1 MFRRCLFTLLVLLV
15 APAAFAQDANPQEEG
30 AASEDY
36 GDYEGEEPTRSKEVK
51 VEGPMERSSRFTLQA
66 GWRYA
71 PNTKFFDDYY
81 ARRENR
87 TLTRADGT
95 FGGPLV
101 AGTFAYCPLEWVEVG
116 MDAFFTYER
125 MAIAAKP
132 EFNAITFGLMFG
144 LRAQHRLVLSNKELI
159 PFVGVLSGPTFAA
172 SYFAG
177 GRSVENFNQ
186 AVGLTAGATLRLTA
200 KWGVNF
206 DYRLTF
212 ANGEAEQLG
221 TYNAGGS
228 WFSVG
233 LTYIFPKKVRD
244 RPLKRGF

>member
-1 MFRRCLFTLLVLLV
+1 MFRRRLFLLLVLLV
-15 APAAFAQDANPQEEG
+15 APAASAQDSNEEG
-30 AASEDY
+30 KGSRQDY
-36 GDYEGEEPTRSKEVK
+36 GDYAGEEPTKSKEVK
-51 VEGPMERSSRFTLQA
+51 VEGPMERSSRFSLQA

-71 PNTKFFDDYY
+71 PNTRFFDKYY
-81 ARRENR
+81 ARSENR
-87 TLTRADGT
+87 GLTRADGT

-101 AGTFAYCPLEWVEVG
+101 AGTFAYSPLEWVEVG

-125 MAIAAKP
+125 MAVAAKP
-132 EFNAITFGLMFG
+132 ELNAITFGVMFG
-144 LRAQHRLVLSNKELI
+144 VRAQHRLVIRQKELI

-177 GRSVENFNQ
+177 GRSVESFGQ
-186 AVGLTAGATLRLTA
+186 AAGLTAGATLRLTPM
-200 KWGVNF
+200 WGVNF

-221 TYNAGGS
+221 SYNAGGS

-233 LTYIFPKKVRD
+233 LTYIFPKKVRE